1 MSIELIGVIALVL
14 GVIGYFAKPNFI
26 IYGFYGATLLGAAA
40 AIILT
45 DLGGTT
51 IQPSH
56 LLLGFVGVKLLASR
70 DTRLAAL
77 GAMSKGSPGF
87 WLLITAV
94 YATIGAYMMPR
105 LFLEQTMAFA
115 VRAQAQGNYA
125 APLVPTTSNLTQSIY
140 FIGNFVCFVLISG
153 FGSSEAGRKCLG
165 RAALMC
171 VILNLAFAV
180 LDVMTY
186 ATNTTELMSFIRNS
200 TYSILSDNDV
210 GGVRRII
217 GSFVETSSFA
227 YFTLGCFAFATT
239 LWLNGIAT
247 RLTVSLSVLSL
258 LALLLSTSTT
268 AYVALPVYLCAQ
280 FAVIGFQ
287 FTSRPI
293 RPVMLAFLICLPF
306 LLAFLVIG
314 ICLNDA
320 SYAYVGDVLNNYLF
334 NKMSTASGIERS
346 SWNSQAIQN
355 FFDTFGL
362 GAGNGSVRASSF
374 PIAVIGSLGIPGA
387 ITYGLFLF
395 SIWFGKKAPAP
406 PETLAMQAAARSAC
420 FAWLIA
426 ASASGG
432 FIDLGLPF
440 FAFAAL
446 ATANVTVARASPLAA
461 RTDHSFVKP
470 ASVGRA

>member
-1 MSIELIGVIALVL
+1 MSIELIGVVALVL

-26 IYGFYGATLLGAAA
+26 VYAFFGTTLLGAAA

-45 DLGGTT
+45 GLGGTT

-56 LLLGFVGVKLLASR
+56 LLLGFLGVKLLASR

-77 GAMSKGSPGF
+77 RAMSRGSPGF
-87 WLLITAV
+87 WLVITAG
-94 YATIGAYMMPR
+94 YAAIGAYMMPR
-105 LFLEQTMAFA
+105 LFLGQTMAFA
-115 VRAQAQGNYA
+115 VRAQAENYA
-125 APLVPTTSNLTQSIY
+125 APLAPATSNLTQSIY
-140 FIGNFVCFVLISG
+140 FIGNCVCFVLISG

-171 VILNLAFAV
+171 VILNLAFAA
-180 LDVMTY
+180 LDVATY
-186 ATNTTELMSFIRNS
+186 TTNTTELMSFIRNS

-217 GSFVETSSFA
+217 GSFVETSSFS

-247 RLTVSLSVLSL
+247 RLTVSLSILSL
-258 LALLLSTSTT
+258 LALLISTSTT

-280 FAVIGFQ
+280 LAVIGFK
-287 FTSRPI
+287 FMSRPI
-293 RPVMLAFLICLPF
+293 RPVMLAFLVCLPF
-306 LLAFLVIG
+306 LLALIVIL
-314 ICLNDA
+314 ICLDDA
-320 SYAYVGDVLNNYLF
+320 SYAYVGDVLNNFLL

-346 SWNSQAIQN
+346 SWNRQAIQN

-374 PIAVIGSLGIPGA
+374 PVAVIGSLGIPGA

-395 SIWFGKKAPAP
+395 LIWFGKKAPAP

-446 ATANVTVARASPLAA
+446 ATVNVTAAQASPLVA

-470 ASVGRA
+470 ASVVLD